1 MATKPL
7 IGGKETYQ
15 YGNRELRRCNEMLE
29 DVRRVLTGSESSQS
43 IQEFHKM
50 TLRRVNNKNQDRM
63 GSKAFNQ

>member
-1 MATKPL
+1 
-7 IGGKETYQ
+7 
-15 YGNRELRRCNEMLE
+15 MLE